1 MYLIL
6 RYILIVT
13 VLLVAYL
20 AVTRHDIQPEMNPQV
35 GPRAAVNDD
44 ALGR

>member
-1 MYLIL
+1 
-6 RYILIVT
+6 
-13 VLLVAYL
+13 VLVVYL